1 MYARSRVKLLFVETS
16 REQRTEK
23 RAMALFTGERGTKA
37 AHTRRQRRFPGI
49 GRFAGKEEE
58 M

>member
-16 REQRTEK
+16 RKQ
-23 RAMALFTGERGTKA
+23 RAMALFTGERGMKA
-37 AHTRRQRRFPGI
+37 AHTRRQHRFPGI

>member
-1 MYARSRVKLLFVETS
+1 MIGVYARSRVKLLFVETS
-16 REQRTEK
+16 RKQ

-37 AHTRRQRRFPGI
+37 AHTRRQHRFPGI

-58 M
+58 K